1 MSREKG
7 CALFLLFALTLAVTS
22 DAWAQRRRKS
32 RSSGATPSGEES
44 STKSADA
51 SDSGTS
57 FPGLERAEKFYQRGD
72 FYMAS
77 IEFNKAIE
85 GEAGADAGAKMR
97 AEFMMGKTLFKL
109 KFYSAALSYFDR
121 IVQKGPA
128 HPHYNE
134 TLQWLASLTHQPVDV
149 AAVLEKIGKYSRQEL
164 EAPQLEAVRDELYF
178 LLGKYNYNKGK
189 FQEAVSLFN
198 LVPPKSIFFP
208 QAKLF
213 EGATYVRE
221 YSARPAVEAFKAVL
235 RAAEESQDPKVR
247 PFQDL
252 ANLSLARVFY
262 STGQFEM
269 ATKYFDRVSPE
280 AYDWPN
286 SLFESSWAN
295 FMLKQAGYS
304 KALGNIHTLRA
315 PFFEYFIKPE
325 SVAEALT
332 VKATIY
338 YYNCLFDRAANSIQ
352 EFNDWVPQVAE
363 GLAKALASHPAN
375 DQFFDLAVKIRTG
388 RSGMPPAVERA
399 ARAVLSDRSLVRRFE
414 AVRELDREL
423 AQQEKADA
431 AWKST
436 AVATT
441 IYSEIGV
448 TRALAVNGT
457 GEIARKRVERLVNE
471 FRQLITRVIKIE
483 YEILQGEKGQLEE
496 DVKTESMTGGG
507 SRVKDISNV
516 RIDDEHEFWPF
527 TGEYWRDELGYYRY
541 KLLNKCVHG
550 SAGPEGAP
558 ASGGQEGA
566 VPEGGEAPAAEAP
579 APEAAPAPAEEKP

>member
-7 CALFLLFALTLAVTS
+7 CALFVLFALTLAVTS

-32 RSSGATPSGEES
+32 KSTGTTPSGETS
-44 STKSADA
+44 SKSAGEA
-51 SDSGTS
+51 PEGGGS

-85 GEAGADAGAKMR
+85 GEAGADVNARMR

-109 KFYSAALSYFDR
+109 KFFSAALSFFDR

-149 AAVLEKIGKYSRQEL
+149 AVVLEKIGKYSRQEL

-198 LVPPKSIFFP
+198 LVPPKSVYFP

-286 SLFESSWAN
+286 SLFEASWAN
-295 FMLKQAGYS
+295 FMLKQQGYS

-338 YYNCLFDRAANSIQ
+338 FYNCLFERAANAIQ

-363 GLAKALASHPAN
+363 GLAKALASRTAN
-375 DQFFDLAVKIRTG
+375 DQFYDLAVKIRTG
-388 RSGMPPAVERA
+388 KSGLPPAVERA

-423 AQQEKADA
+423 AQHEKADA

-448 TRALAVNGT
+448 TRALAVNET

-496 DVKTESMTGGG
+496 DVKAEAMTGGA

-527 TGEYWRDELGYYRY
+527 LGEYWRDELGYYRY

-558 ASGGQEGA
+558 AGGGEGSP
-566 VPEGGEAPAAEAP
+566 VPEGGEAPAEAP
-579 APEAAPAPAEEKP
+579 ESAPADEKP